1 MQDLR
6 RKWKANLRSF
16 AFITA
21 HLSLR
26 RLPRPLLVLVYVV
39 CMICMAGSLLL
50 LAHSAAR
57 AGVGVPD
64 FARALTTDIGL
75 QGRVMWIDATAN
87 IDRIM
92 TREGVEDVVAHCK
105 KANFT
110 MLVVDAKPVSGQVV
124 YNSKIAE
131 HLREWKGK
139 TYPDFDVL
147 GAFVDAGHK
156 AGMQVA
162 ASFNVFGEGHKYF
175 HVGLAY
181 RKPEWQ
187 SIAYIVDRNL

>member
-1 MQDLR
+1 MRTVIQHLQ

-21 HLSLR
+21 RLNMR
-26 RLPRPLLVLVYVV
+26 RRIRPLRPLLVCAACL
-39 CMICMAGSLLL
+39 LLL
-50 LAHSAAR
+50 LAHSAAT
-57 AGVGVPD
+57 AWVGVGD

-131 HLREWKGK
+131 HLRQWKGK

-156 AGMQVA
+156 AGLQVA
-162 ASFNVFGEGHKYF
+162 ASFNVFGEGH
-175 HVGLAY
+175 
-181 RKPEWQ
+181 
-187 SIAYIVDRNL
+187 